1 MDVPERE
8 PSACDRNTGL
18 LWRIDSRRGGQ
29 WADHPFREGRRMR
42 KVPTRQAALTLVEE
56 GHSYEEAGLRLGVP
70 PGLAYLTATGVPADS
85 SDGLSAGD
93 LGRPGLLPAA
103 QGLVNPRTEQPDRS
117 AHVRAFLSARA
128 GADPQMQAA
137 AKVRR
142 PG

>member
-1 MDVPERE
+1 MRMAAAPSLSACRKEGARGNAAQACMDVPERE

-93 LGRPGLLPAA
+93 L
-103 QGLVNPRTEQPDRS
+103 D
-117 AHVRAFLSARA
+117 
-128 GADPQMQAA
+128 
-137 AKVRR
+137 
-142 PG
+142 

>member
-1 MDVPERE
+1 
-8 PSACDRNTGL
+8 
-18 LWRIDSRRGGQ
+18 
-29 WADHPFREGRRMR
+29 MR

-85 SDGLSAGD
+85 SDGLCAGD
-93 LGRPGLLPAA
+93 LNRPGLLPAA

-137 AKVRR
+137 AKARR